1 MRQRRVSSWRE
12 QWTCVGG
19 TCAPEALPA
28 ENGFERLLDAYTG
41 MAAPILRGCY
51 SVLFAGAVF
60 LASLLSGGPAGLWIS
75 AVYFVAFAA
84 YCLANFARCREAHCV
99 VTGCGWTVVGVASLV
114 GALLGRPSLG
124 EVWIAFAVVAVLGH
138 GFEGAW
144 RATRGTN
151 AFHL

>member
-1 MRQRRVSSWRE
+1 MTQRRVSSWRE

-19 TCAPEALPA
+19 TCAPEASPA
-28 ENGFERLLDAYTG
+28 RNGFERMLDAYIG
-41 MAAPILRGCY
+41 MTAPILRGCY

-60 LASLLSGGPAGLWIS
+60 VASLLLGAPASLS
-75 AVYFVAFAA
+75 LCAVYFLAFAA

-99 VTGCGWTVVGVASLV
+99 VTGSGWALVGAASLV

-124 EVWIAFAVVAVLGH
+124 EVWIAFVAVAVLGH

-144 RATRGTN
+144 RAARGTN

>member
-1 MRQRRVSSWRE
+1 MTQRRVSSWRE

-28 ENGFERLLDAYTG
+28 RNGFERLLDAYTG

-51 SVLFAGAVF
+51 SLFFAGAVF
-60 LASLLSGGPAGLWIS
+60 LASLLSGAPAGLWLS
-75 AVYFVAFAA
+75 TVYFLAFAA

-99 VTGCGWTVVGVASLV
+99 VTGSGWALVGAASLV
-114 GALLGRPSLG
+114 GALLGWPSLG
-124 EVWIAFAVVAVLGH
+124 EVWIAFVVVAVLGH

-144 RATRGTN
+144 RAARGTN